1 MIEKDDNELVYE
13 VIHGSIS
20 SFEIL
25 IERYQNTVFNMVLR
39 MVNER
44 ETALDLTQD
53 VFIKAFEKMGSF
65 NFKYRFFSWIYRI
78 AANET
83 INYLKSQRRF
93 ESLSKV
99 ERAGIAEEADTGREA
114 RSKKLHLG
122 LKLLRADQRL
132 LILLKYYFGLSY
144 EEMAET
150 LGLPEKKIKA
160 RLFTAR
166 EKLKDELLKNDFFD
180 EER

>member
-25 IERYQNTVFNMVLR
+25 IERYQNTIFNMVYR

-53 VFIKAFEKMGSF
+53 TFIKAFEKMGSF
-65 NFKYRFFSWIYRI
+65 NFNYRFFSWLYRI
-78 AANET
+78 AANVT
-83 INYLKSQRRF
+83 INHLKSQRRF
-93 ESLSKV
+93 ESLAKA
-99 ERAGIAEEADTGREA
+99 ERARVADEADPGTGD
-114 RSKKLHLG
+114 RSRKLRMG
-122 LKLLRADQRL
+122 LKLLRADQRM

-144 EEMAET
+144 GEMAET

-166 EKLKDELLKNDFFD
+166 EKLRDELLKNDFFD
-180 EER
+180 EKR